1 MAGSA
6 TRCHIICFSFTFG
19 SKNNNIL
26 QLGTILI
33 NETGVFKSFIQI
45 FGMAGKYF
53 SEFLAIP
60 KIINYCL
67 TSLCVRVISHNVLYL
82 HLFCQFVT
90 DPMNG

>member
-53 SEFLAIP
+53 SEF
-60 KIINYCL
+60 
-67 TSLCVRVISHNVLYL
+67 
-82 HLFCQFVT
+82 
-90 DPMNG
+90 